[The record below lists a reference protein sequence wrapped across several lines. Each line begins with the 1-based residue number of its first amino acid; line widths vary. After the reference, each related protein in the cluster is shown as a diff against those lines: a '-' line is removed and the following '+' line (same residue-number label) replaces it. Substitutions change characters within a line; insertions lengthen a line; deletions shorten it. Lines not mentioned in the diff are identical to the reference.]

1 MLARFRLSLDA
12 LGEWLKNPEGDDRQR
27 EEASEGDYDVES
39 SNSKIRNIW
48 KNDLLLENAT
58 DRYVC
63 RRALGVSPN
72 ML

>member
-1 MLARFRLSLDA
+1 M
-12 LGEWLKNPEGDDRQR
+12 
-27 EEASEGDYDVES
+27 ES